1 MKPPEDVSAPL
12 ISDAV
17 GKRYALPGITHV
29 AGPTPV
35 IGEAL
40 TVRVEGKDWGIV
52 VEAVDEAEEGDVLVI
67 KPEDGIR
74 AFWGGLSS
82 LSAVEKGL
90 AGTVVD
96 GLVRDVEDIERL
108 NYPVFA
114 RGTTCQAGSHASR
127 GEIGVDLYI
136 GGVLVRTGDV
146 IVADKSGVVVV
157 PGEYWDDVVE
167 AAKEIHELE
176 SEVADRVREGD
187 PWRKILRELNR
198 G

>member
-1 MKPPEDVSAPL
+1 MKEVTAPL
-12 ISDAV
+12 ISDAA
-17 GKRYALPGITHV
+17 GKRYGLPGIRHIT
-29 AGPTPV
+29 GPTPV
-35 IGEAL
+35 VGRAL
-40 TVRVEGKDWGIV
+40 TVKVEGKDWGIV
-52 VEAVDEAEEGDVLVI
+52 VEAMDEAEEGDVLVI

-96 GLVRDVEDIERL
+96 GLVRDVEDIEEL

-114 RGTTCQAGSHASR
+114 RGTTCQAGSHASK
-127 GEIGVDLYI
+127 GEIGADVYI

-157 PGEYWDDVVE
+157 PEDEWEDVLE
-167 AAKEIHELE
+167 AAKEIHGLE
-176 SEVADRVREGD
+176 SKVAADIRDGK
-187 PWRKILRELNR
+187 PWREILRQI
-198 G
+198 